1 MQSLIHFV
9 RRILG
14 IPAITKSL
22 EDLHKKLSEASSLT
36 SPPPPATAN
45 ALLGNTTEV
54 RQFISE
60 AFLHG
65 DGIEIGAFAS
75 PLWVSSQAHVRYV
88 DKYELEQLDASFKIA
103 GLTLADFGTDISTVI
118 RPDIVDD
125 GECLAKVGDLSQD
138 FVIAN
143 HVLEHFEDP
152 IKGFKNMLRV
162 LKHGG
167 LLYLSLPEMRH
178 SFDRTRSPTPFDHL
192 LQDYEQGPQGSR
204 KTAYR
209 EFATIFAAHG
219 IDKGLF
225 PKRHGADLEKFEI
238 DLATELDQADF
249 SIHFHA
255 WTMDG
260 MLDMFLKTKE
270 TCDLSFETRLVVKNH
285 DEVVFIFEKT
295 VPSVFKLR
303 PATQSAA
310 NPLEFVRK

>member
-1 MQSLIHFV
+1 MRFLVHFV

-14 IPAITKSL
+14 IPAITQSL
-22 EDLHKKLSEASSLT
+22 EILHRKLSEAP
-36 SPPPPATAN
+36 SPTPGPAPTPPAIAN
-45 ALLGNTTEV
+45 TLLGGTTEV

-75 PLWVSSQAHVRYV
+75 PLWVSSQARVRYV

-103 GLTLADFGTDISTVI
+103 GLTLADFGTDISAVV

-125 GECLAKVGDLSQD
+125 GECLSKVGDLSQD

-178 SFDRTRSPTPFDHL
+178 SFDRTRPPTPFDHL

-204 KTAYR
+204 KAAYR
-209 EFATIFAAHG
+209 EFAAIFAAHG
-219 IDKGLF
+219 MDKGLF
-225 PKRHGADLEKFEI
+225 PKRHGADLEKFQT
-238 DLATELDQADF
+238 DLAAELDQADF

-260 MLDMFLKTKE
+260 MLDMFLKIKT
-270 TCDLSFETRLVVKNH
+270 TFDLSFETRLVVKNH
-285 DEVVFIFEKT
+285 DEVIFIFEKS
-295 VPSVFKLR
+295 VPSVSTLPPF
-303 PATQSAA
+303 TQSAVV
-310 NPLEFVRK
+310 P